1 MAFGSAQEE
10 KTPTIQNFE
19 FAMPQKRTKN
29 TTAGADTGTEAEESP
44 QDVEAKL
51 SALVEELE
59 VEGAF

>member
-1 MAFGSAQEE
+1 
-10 KTPTIQNFE
+10 
-19 FAMPQKRTKN
+19 MPQKRTKN